1 MTTPNTINYPIPADW
16 QHFER
21 LSIAIMSA
29 ACGKRFRQY
38 GRNGQRQDGVDL
50 YCKHDGKFIAVQ
62 CKGRNQGYNSRLAP
76 NDISEAVRSTE
87 KFPHAIDEL
96 YILTTGP
103 DDKHLEQRA
112 FEISCE
118 HSETG
123 KFAVHVLGWQSLEN
137 IIREHDSIQRSFYS
151 SFFNRFSIRQLATLI
166 ATVCLFVT
174 LSILGIYCYMGN
186 DAERS
191 AQHKATARDTEAFL
205 ALNDKLI
212 SIYNHCYGMMNENTL
227 SSSFELKQ
235 FCTNPIAKQ
244 LDAIEKLVQS
254 SGLNIDAGAYD
265 NMKRM
270 IGILRED
277 HRQGLLAVEI
287 TNFFEESVVRSQK
300 EICFPEKQ
308 RNKDIFQGLRATAE
322 DAENQQ
328 LHFYYILSDFI
339 LPGMESMKAIALAS
353 ARQISGQPVP
363 KSMSEQASQLG
374 SILKERSGYEINKIQ
389 TPFTLS
395 VMKAYSSRDI
405 KMSGPL
411 PDPVEEFRW
420 EEVLIRSIR
429 MSFLGRNE
437 DAQELVKCGVF
448 RKEAPGMFKKEEND
462 IRKKAE
468 KRLTQ

>member
-1 MTTPNTINYPIPADW
+1 MTTPNSINYPIPADW

-29 ACGKRFRQY
+29 VFGKRFRQY
-38 GRNGQRQDGVDL
+38 GRLGQHQNGVDL

-62 CKGRNQGYNSRLAP
+62 CKGRNQGYNSRLTP

-87 KFPHAIDEL
+87 NFPHTIDEF

-118 HSETG
+118 HSKTD
-123 KFAVHVLGWQSLEN
+123 KFSVYVLGWQSLEN

-151 SFFNRFSIRQLATLI
+151 GFFKRFSIRQLATLA
-166 ATVCLFVT
+166 ATVCLLVT

-186 DAERS
+186 DVETS
-191 AQHKATARDTEAFL
+191 AQHKATVRDTEKFI

-212 SIYNHCYGMMNENTL
+212 SIYNHCYEKMNENIL

-235 FCTNPIAKQ
+235 FSTKPIAKQ
-244 LDAIEKLVQS
+244 IDSIEKLVQT
-254 SGLNIDAGAYD
+254 SGLNIDARAYE

-270 IGILRED
+270 IDILRED

-300 EICFPEKQ
+300 EMCFPEKQ
-308 RNKDIFQGLRATAE
+308 RNKDIFKELRTTAE
-322 DAENQQ
+322 NAENQQ
-328 LHFYYILSDFI
+328 LYFYFILRDFI
-339 LPGMESMKAIALAS
+339 LPGMESMKAIALTS

-363 KSMSEQASQLG
+363 KSMDEQASQLA
-374 SILKERSGYEINKIQ
+374 SILKERSKYKTNKTQ

-395 VMKAYSSRDI
+395 VLKAYSTRDI
-405 KMSGPL
+405 KMSVLL

-429 MSFLGRNE
+429 MSFLGRNK
-437 DAQELVKCGVF
+437 DIQELIRCGVF
-448 RKEAPGMFKKEEND
+448 RKEAPEMFKKEEND

-468 KRLTQ
+468 AM